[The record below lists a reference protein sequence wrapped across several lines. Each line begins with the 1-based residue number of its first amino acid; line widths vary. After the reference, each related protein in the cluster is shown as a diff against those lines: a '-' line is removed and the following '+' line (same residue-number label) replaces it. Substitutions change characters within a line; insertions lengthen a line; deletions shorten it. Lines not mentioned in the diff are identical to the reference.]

1 MVKSA
6 RTFAASLLLV
16 ALASSARA
24 DDQRSNFDIELF
36 RPSADPRDLVMV
48 MKSETVGHLSPV
60 VGAYLNFALKPL
72 SLFNQE
78 TGSIQVPVDARL
90 TLIGLAS
97 IGFWGWFDIGL
108 AMPVIVYQSGQS
120 QHDLGVDAVVQS
132 TALSDMRIQTKIAL
146 WPNRRVKV
154 TSGMGLALQGHV
166 NVPTGSRRQFA
177 SDGSVTGGFSLIAD
191 YRFNFGLLVAA
202 NAGMWLRPGIN
213 FNNVYIGNMMS
224 FGLAAEQII
233 VRKWLLSVIAE
244 GYGYA
249 ALRTYAGQ
257 APQVPIEALLGLRWH
272 TTYGLS
278 VTIGAGFGA
287 DCGFGLP
294 AFRLFTSLT
303 WQPAKSREQEE
314 IDRLRQLAIDDPDGD
329 GIVTETDKCPREPGP
344 PENGGCPDQDSDADG
359 VVDRLDK
366 CPDVAG
372 RMEKGKG
379 VGDGCISA
387 ELVGNKIVLRVPIL
401 FATDESET
409 IKPESYHVLEDV
421 AWLLKQHIEIGVA
434 RIEAHTDSRGGAD
447 HNMVLSQQRA
457 ASVVAKLK
465 EFGIAEARM
474 RPQGYGSTRLL
485 VDDRMCRGYDPTS
498 RSGTASGFRVAQ
510 ALDAPCREAAA
521 KNRRV
526 EIVIE
531 KIDHDKLKTLPRELA
546 PASDLPA
553 GELPRGT
560 LPEGTLK
567 SGTPLPSGGLP
578 STDLPSN
585 NGLPNNGLPTG
596 AGLPSGER
604 TLDPVVKDAPSG
616 DEPKKPK
623 SDGGKHHHHHHGDKK
638 GGKDAKSGAGGSG
651 EGKGPAVGDPRK

>member
-1 MVKSA
+1 MRPLRA
-6 RTFAASLLLV
+6 IAASLLLIG
-16 ALASSARA
+16 LAPSVARA

-48 MKSETVGHLSPV
+48 MKSETVGHLSPT

-78 TGSIQVPVDARL
+78 TGTIQVPIDARL

-97 IGFWGWFDIGL
+97 IGFWGWFDLGV
-108 AMPVIVYQSGQS
+108 AMPFIVYQSGQT
-120 QHDLGVDAVVQS
+120 QHDLGLDETVQA

-146 WPNRRVKV
+146 WPNRRKKV
-154 TSGMGLALQGHV
+154 NSGMGLAIAGHV
-166 NVPTGSRRQFA
+166 NIPTGSRRQFA
-177 SDGSVTGGFSLIAD
+177 SDGTITGGFSLIAD
-191 YRFNFGLLVAA
+191 YRFSFGLILAA
-202 NAGMWLRPGIN
+202 NGGMWLRPGIN
-213 FNNVYIGNMMS
+213 FNNTHIGDMVS

-249 ALRTYAGQ
+249 SIRTYQGQ
-257 APQVPIEALLGLRWH
+257 APQVPVEALLGIRWH

-303 WQPAKSREQEE
+303 WQPSKSREQEE
-314 IDRLRQLAIDDPDGD
+314 IDRLRQLAIEDPDGD
-329 GIVTETDKCPREPGP
+329 GITGETDKCPREPGP

-366 CPDVAG
+366 CPDVPG
-372 RMEKGKG
+372 RVDKGKG

-409 IKPESYHVLEDV
+409 IRPESHHVLEDV
-421 AWLLKQHIEIGVA
+421 AWLLKQHVEIAMA
-434 RIEAHTDSRGGAD
+434 RVEAHTDSRGGAA
-447 HNMVLSQQRA
+447 HNLTLSQMRA

-465 EFGIAEARM
+465 EYGVAISRM
-474 RPQGYGSTRLL
+474 RPEGYGSRRPL
-485 VDDRMCRGYDPTS
+485 VDDRMCQGYDPTS
-498 RSGTASGFRVAQ
+498 RSGSTGGLNVSKAM
-510 ALDAPCREAAA
+510 DAPCRDAAA

-531 KIDHDKLKTLPRELA
+531 KVDHNMLKSLPKGLA
-546 PASDLPA
+546 PASDLPS
-553 GELPRGT
+553 GELPKGGLPEGGLKGGGGLPEGQLPTTNLPQGT
-560 LPEGTLK
+560 LPQGSE
-567 SGTPLPSGGLP
+567 LP
-578 STDLPSN
+578 
-585 NGLPNNGLPTG
+585 
-596 AGLPSGER
+596 AGDQ
-604 TLDPVVKDAPSG
+604 TLDTTVKDAPAAG
-616 DEPKKPK
+616 DKAKPESKSRHGGRSHSRHHKDSKDSKEGSTEGK
-623 SDGGKHHHHHHGDKK
+623 SD
-638 GGKDAKSGAGGSG
+638 AGGDAPLFG
-651 EGKGPAVGDPRK
+651 APRKK